1 MPTVKVRNLKNKEVG
16 EVSLAD
22 AVFGVELNESLI
34 HAALMNYQANGRQ
47 GTSATKTR
55 GNVSGS
61 GRKLWKQKGTGR
73 ARIASLRSP
82 LWKGG
87 GNVHGP
93 QPRDWSY
100 QMPKKMRRGALR
112 SALSERLREGNLIV
126 IDGFEFKNP
135 KTSEFLGAMGTLGLS
150 DKKTRTK
157 TLIIDS
163 LDNLNLILSS
173 RNVEKTKVTNSF
185 GLNIYDIIYH
195 EKLLISKAALEEL
208 SALLDPKRETGKAEE
223 TVEAKPKAKKEAAA
237 PAEAE
242 VVAEVVEELPGPRQ
256 RDERGGLQDG
266 QTQGQVAGV
275 LRDLR
280 LAGLALLAELLEA
293 GDHDSEQL
301 QDDRRG
307 DVRHDAE
314 REDRQVQQ
322 RPAGEQ
328 VQQVEYAAAGAGV
341 VHRFETRLHVGVGH
355 TGARQGGA
363 QPVQRDHRYCEQQ
376 FLAQVRR
383 PERTGKGGEQL
394 LPPARGYRRVRRVG
408 ERHRSGRPI
417 SLAGN
422 GL

>member
-126 IDGFEFKNP
+126 IDEISFKDP
-135 KTSEFLGAMGTLGLS
+135 KTKDFLAVLGTFGLVE
-150 DKKTRTK
+150 KAKRAK

-163 LDNLNLILSS
+163 LDNANLVLSS
-173 RNVEKTKVTNSF
+173 RNVQKTKITNSF

-195 EKLLISKAALEEL
+195 EKLLISKAAVQEL
-208 SALLDPKRETGKAEE
+208 NNLLDPRREHGEEVVAETAPETKSKAKKAEKPAAE
-223 TVEAKPKAKKEAAA
+223 PSTEEKPKAKKAAKAKTAKAEASAEDIA
-237 PAEAE
+237 PLDVESPAELPAGDD
-242 VVAEVVEELPGPRQ
+242 VLELP
-256 RDERGGLQDG
+256 
-266 QTQGQVAGV
+266 A
-275 LRDLR
+275 
-280 LAGLALLAELLEA
+280 AEE
-293 GDHDSEQL
+293 
-301 QDDRRG
+301 
-307 DVRHDAE
+307 
-314 REDRQVQQ
+314 
-322 RPAGEQ
+322 GE
-328 VQQVEYAAAGAGV
+328 
-341 VHRFETRLHVGVGH
+341 
-355 TGARQGGA
+355 
-363 QPVQRDHRYCEQQ
+363 
-376 FLAQVRR
+376 
-383 PERTGKGGEQL
+383 GK
-394 LPPARGYRRVRRVG
+394 
-408 ERHRSGRPI
+408 
-417 SLAGN
+417 
-422 GL
+422 

>member
-16 EVSLAD
+16 DVVLSD

-34 HAALMNYQANGRQ
+34 HSAVMNYQANGRQ

-126 IDGFEFKNP
+126 IDEFGFKNP

-157 TLIIDS
+157 TLIVDS

-208 SALLDPKRETGKAEE
+208 TSLLDPKREGSKAEE
-223 TVEAKPKAKKEAAA
+223 VAEVKAEAKPKVKKEAA

-242 VVAEVVEELPGPRQ
+242 VVEDKPKAKKEAKTEEAPKAKKEAKPKAEKAPKAESAAEEAPAVETKE
-256 RDERGGLQDG
+256 
-266 QTQGQVAGV
+266 
-275 LRDLR
+275 
-280 LAGLALLAELLEA
+280 EA
-293 GDHDSEQL
+293 TEN
-301 QDDRRG
+301 
-307 DVRHDAE
+307 E
-314 REDRQVQQ
+314 
-322 RPAGEQ
+322 
-328 VQQVEYAAAGAGV
+328 
-341 VHRFETRLHVGVGH
+341 
-355 TGARQGGA
+355 
-363 QPVQRDHRYCEQQ
+363 
-376 FLAQVRR
+376 
-383 PERTGKGGEQL
+383 
-394 LPPARGYRRVRRVG
+394 
-408 ERHRSGRPI
+408 
-417 SLAGN
+417 
-422 GL
+422 